1 MIFGTDKS
9 AGDRE
14 IAFFAAAASAGK
26 ATSLTVIQ
34 QETVLKTALAK
45 GVTLRAV
52 PLHVGD
58 SSQRY
63 NPYHL
68 RVVHREMDANLES
81 LGTLDNHCYSG
92 GDGSVHHRFGGTHPE
107 DSNEENRACGFEAG
121 DSTIKAGYDRG
132 QTGVEVAAFRESG
145 VVYVNVHGETSFQSL
160 EDWSREK
167 ERYDKISQMTFCC
180 RCGPL

>member
-26 ATSLTVIQ
+26 ATSSTVIQ
-34 QETVLKTALAK
+34 HEAVPKMALTR
-45 GVTLRAV
+45 GMTLRAV
-52 PLHVGD
+52 PLHAGD

-68 RVVHREMDANLES
+68 RVICREMDADLES
-81 LGTLDNHCYSG
+81 LGG
-92 GDGSVHHRFGGTHPE
+92 ERSVHNRFGGVHPE
-107 DSNEENRACGFEAG
+107 DSNETG

-132 QTGVEVAAFRESG
+132 QTGVEVAAFHDSG
-145 VVYVNVHGETSFQSL
+145 VVYVNVHGETSFQSI

-167 ERYDKISQMTFCC
+167 ERHGKISQMTFC
-180 RCGPL
+180 RWCGPL